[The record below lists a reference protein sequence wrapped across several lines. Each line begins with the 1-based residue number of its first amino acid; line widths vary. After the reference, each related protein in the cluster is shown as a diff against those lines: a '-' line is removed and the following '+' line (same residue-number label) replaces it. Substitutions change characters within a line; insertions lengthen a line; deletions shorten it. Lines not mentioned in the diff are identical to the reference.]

1 MHKFKDRKD
10 AKRCNDIF
18 GMNQIMIDLKPKRS
32 LGEIY
37 INQKMDVTNLVDYIN
52 TLKVNDEKLTY
63 FHAFSTLIGKVM
75 YNRHLLNRFVANR
88 HVYEHNDV
96 TLSFVMKENLN
107 DKSQSIM
114 VLIPVEPND
123 NIFTISTKIRN
134 KVNSIRNN
142 QNIKLGANNA
152 IESLGKLPNIFRIPI
167 IGLFKMF
174 DRHGWL
180 PSSFIKDNIYYSSM
194 IISNLCSLKCNG
206 IYHNLTDFGTCS
218 GLITIGEIQKETI
231 KEKNKT
237 IDKYFCEF
245 GITFDE
251 RVADGFYFIKSLH
264 LMQYILNNPEI
275 LEHAAKEKVMFE

>member
-194 IISNLCSLKCNG
+194 IISNLGSLKCNG

>member
-1 MHKFKDRKD
+1 
-10 AKRCNDIF
+10 
-18 GMNQIMIDLKPKRS
+18 MNQIMIDLKPKRS

-63 FHAFSTLIGKVM
+63 FHAFSTLIGKIM

-88 HVYEHNDV
+88 HVYEHNDI

-152 IESLGKLPNIFRIPI
+152 IESLGKLPNIFRVPI

-180 PSSFIKDNIYYSSM
+180 PSSLIKDNIYYSSM
-194 IISNLCSLKCNG
+194 IISNLGSLKCNG

-264 LMQYILNNPEI
+264 LMQYILNNPET
-275 LEHAAKEKVMFE
+275 LEHAAKEKVTFE

>member
-88 HVYEHNDV
+88 HVYEHNDE

-194 IISNLCSLKCNG
+194 IISNLGSLKCNG